1 MGSDFFLPIIQGFKD
16 NQCLTCRF
24 RGVESELHI
33 HGPFRAFRCK
43 GQLRS
48 HGFPVNLQCFP
59 GFLIH
64 QNAFECQFLS
74 RLDIGIGY
82 GINECYLFICV
93 SHLKAGFGIFHLST
107 DFREEDGL
115 VLILDIGVNSHF
127 QVILPQFL
135 EADHGGSA
143 KARSVKGKFYF
154 HAAGRFFRR
163 KGRLCRYRFSINL
176 KGFPGFFVHER
187 ADYPILHTFF
197 QPFIL
202 NRVNNRYLVIGLCHM
217 GAAFFIQ
224 CSGGNLHLVIGQRS
238 QVDGN
243 RVTVHFYIKGKKVSA
258 FIGFTALFFDGV
270 SIIDQGAFGVIRLG
284 GAKPDAVFRSLTP
297 VGIGGMFVPLC
308 GCAGITV
315 FICYDG
321 MAFAGCFGRNGK
333 RYACETGQI
342 PVTDFHK
349 LQIPTDDLVFNG

>member
-1 MGSDFFLPIIQGFKD
+1 M
-16 NQCLTCRF
+16 
-24 RGVESELHI
+24 
-33 HGPFRAFRCK
+33 
-43 GQLRS
+43 
-48 HGFPVNLQCFP
+48 
-59 GFLIH
+59 
-64 QNAFECQFLS
+64 
-74 RLDIGIGY
+74 
-82 GINECYLFICV
+82 

-107 DFREEDGL
+107 DLREEDGL

-163 KGRLCRYRFSINL
+163 KGRLCCDRFSINL
-176 KGFPGFFVHER
+176 KRFPGFFVHER

-243 RVTVHFYIKGKKVSA
+243 RVPVCFHIKGKKVSA

-284 GAKPDAVFRSLTP
+284 GAKPDAVFRSFAP
-297 VGIGGMFVPLC
+297 VCIGRMLIPLS
-308 GCAGITV
+308 GCAGVSILV
-315 FICYDG
+315 GHDG
-321 MAFAGCFGRNGK
+321 MTLASGFGSNSK

-342 PVTDFHK
+342 PVTDLYK
-349 LQIPTDDLVFNG
+349 LQIASDDLVFNG